1 MIALIVL
8 SAFIAPGF
16 AHGLMGQTRAM
27 WIVLGL
33 AFGLL
38 AASTFT
44 VWALPLAVI
53 VQLAAA
59 VDAGLRYRKLR
70 SGIRYSAVAAITV
83 VGVAFVLYVLTRW
96 LVVEAFKAP
105 STSMNPTVVIGDHI
119 LVAKWKTATPG
130 DVIVFRQPCQP
141 DRDYLKRVIAVE
153 KQTVEIRCNIVYV
166 DGKPL
171 PHKLVD
177 PHAHYQDEYDD
188 RVVDKAASRY
198 HEELGGHGYDVYSDP
213 GEPERDATQQKGVLL
228 PEGDAKDFPQSILYS
243 CANATDPDSR
253 QMPNQKPGTIVD
265 AAPEGADAC
274 QPYRHYVVPEGHV
287 FVLGDNRPNSNDSRY
302 WGSVPVENIKGVV
315 IGRWLPLSHFG
326 GID

>member
-44 VWALPLAVI
+44 VWALPLALI

-59 VDAGLRYRKLR
+59 IDAGLRYRKLR
-70 SGIRYSAVAAITV
+70 PEIRYNAVAAITV
-83 VGVAFVLYVLTRW
+83 VGVAVLISVLTRW
-96 LVVEAFKAP
+96 LVIEAFKAP
-105 STSMNPTVVIGDHI
+105 STSMNPSVVMGDHI
-119 LVAKWKTATPG
+119 LVAKWKTARPG

-141 DRDYLKRVIAVE
+141 DRDYMKRVIALA

-171 PHKLVD
+171 PHELVD
-177 PHAHYQDEYDD
+177 AHATYQDEFDGH
-188 RVVDKAASRY
+188 VSEKAASQY
-198 HEELGGHGYDVYSDP
+198 HEELGGHGYDIYSDP
-213 GEPERDATQQKGVLL
+213 GEPERDKQRQAAGL
-228 PEGDAKDFPQSILYS
+228 PEGDAKDFPQAILYS

-253 QMPNQKPGTIVD
+253 QMPNQKPGKIVD
-265 AAPEGADAC
+265 VEPEGLDAC
-274 QPYRHYVVPEGHV
+274 KLHRHYVVPEGHV

-302 WGSVPVENIKGVV
+302 WGSVPLENIKGVV
-315 IGRWLPLSHFG
+315 VGRWLPLAHFG